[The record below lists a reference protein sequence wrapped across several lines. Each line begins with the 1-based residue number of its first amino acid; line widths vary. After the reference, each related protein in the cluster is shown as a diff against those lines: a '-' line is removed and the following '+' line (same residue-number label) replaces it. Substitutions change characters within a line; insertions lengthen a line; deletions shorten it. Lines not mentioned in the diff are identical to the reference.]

1 MKIRNSSRLTA
12 LVLALVMLLPL
23 ISIPAFA
30 EETVTPSA
38 DWSEDFSTATDIGS
52 VTNSSRPNTAK
63 LENNSVVLD
72 LKPNASAE
80 YYLWKNN
87 NNKWALTGVTVN
99 DDGEVSGTANGITV
113 TDSVVNTSDTTTAAT
128 TSDTAN
134 TYYVVSGTYADAMG
148 GFCGNIGT
156 PLHFNNTAF
165 AATDKTVLIEWDMT
179 FSSDAVV
186 PMLQARVSVT
196 GANLELFKVAV
207 SGGKITVSNR
217 DNSTTFAGASK
228 TITGTN
234 VKIAYEVDLATAFST
249 VYVNGEYAFAQHN
262 TDNALKTIAISA
274 NALQIEISRCAENLN
289 NAGTVA
295 INSVGISVGS
305 YAEKYNVSAT
315 DKTFYSEDF
324 EGYTVGAAPSG
335 SFSAIGVSDSKVVE
349 KEGTKAWSADYCYN
363 TVNIDTNPKI
373 KNSAISFAQ
382 YDSIV
387 YEVSYYFDDNAK
399 GQLQTQF
406 TDSTAVVGSAT
417 AISSV
422 TWVDIYQINLNGDK
436 PTLHAESNEWQGS
449 GTATMERNCWN
460 TVSAVINLKT
470 GHYDVYINRRLA
482 VSYQLYRA
490 DNLTNITINAN
501 QIIVGKVNK
510 FSTSDTTCSFY
521 IDNIK
526 VFTGTEPTG
535 GEYYTQSWAA
545 DLSAAD
551 SFSYVSK
558 PASATWVSEG
568 DASNPTGSNAIR
580 LTMGSDK
587 TGDAGFNF
595 VGYQSRCF
603 NIDTSVNTSSDV
615 NTDSSVYAKVVLY
628 NSTEKTADGKQIYYA
643 YANDNMRSIKF
654 VKNDD
659 NTISVLSY
667 HQNKVDGKAIAYSS
681 ITYEDIK
688 AYHTTDKATPDIV
701 EIYTTNAQLEA
712 TGIGMT
718 NIDKMTKLN
727 AETLLGNKIDKV
739 MFGASYYIPTGAKGN
754 FESQLHSNGFY
765 ALYNFDF
772 TNGTIGAG
780 AGGTAMPF
788 KYDSTI
794 TVAVILDL
802 SQYDSTT
809 TSVIKGDVYVD
820 GVYLGQTTDLYKYLT
835 GSNGNLNLSNWN
847 IAKVMKGSASNY
859 AGNVYVYD
867 AVAVD
872 YAYLEKQAGE
882 PLFDGIV
889 DGISDFDGFVGDL
902 VSTVNMGSIR
912 LKDPTGLRFVT
923 VVDDHSIDML
933 DHLVAVG
940 KITSYRL
947 GTIIA
952 PEDYV
957 EQTKVGTK
965 VNFTKA
971 ALTDVIGENAY
982 LDVAFGGEYYQGLKN
997 SGTMMAQN
1005 DLMAASIVNIHDYN
1019 YDRNFCAIGY
1029 VEITLADGTTTV
1041 TGYSHSYATK
1051 SVKSVAEAAL
1061 ADTSANW
1068 TDAETAI
1075 LNKFAGNT
1083 TENN

>member
-38 DWSEDFSTATDIGS
+38 DWSEDFSTATDIG
-52 VTNSSRPNTAK
+52 
-63 LENNSVVLD
+63 
-72 LKPNASAE
+72 
-80 YYLWKNN
+80 
-87 NNKWALTGVTVN
+87 
-99 DDGEVSGTANGITV
+99 
-113 TDSVVNTSDTTTAAT
+113 
-128 TSDTAN
+128 
-134 TYYVVSGTYADAMG
+134 
-148 GFCGNIGT
+148 
-156 PLHFNNTAF
+156 
-165 AATDKTVLIEWDMT
+165 
-179 FSSDAVV
+179 
-186 PMLQARVSVT
+186 
-196 GANLELFKVAV
+196 
-207 SGGKITVSNR
+207 
-217 DNSTTFAGASK
+217 
-228 TITGTN
+228 
-234 VKIAYEVDLATAFST
+234 
-249 VYVNGEYAFAQHN
+249 
-262 TDNALKTIAISA
+262 
-274 NALQIEISRCAENLN
+274 
-289 NAGTVA
+289 
-295 INSVGISVGS
+295 
-305 YAEKYNVSAT
+305 NVSAT

-335 SFSAIGVSDSKVVE
+335 SFNAIGVSDSKVVE
-349 KEGTKAWSADYCYN
+349 KEGTKAWSADYL
-363 TVNIDTNPKI
+363 VVDTAHGDTYEIENADGTKTTKTSGNSNSNKNPTI
-373 KNSAISFAQ
+373 KNPELSYLMQ
-382 YDSIV
+382 DSIV

-417 AISSV
+417 ATSSV
-422 TWVDIYQINLNGDK
+422 RFVDIYQINLNGDK
-436 PTLHAESNEWQGS
+436 PTLRAEDVRQGS

-482 VSYQLYRA
+482 VSYQLYRGG
-490 DNLTNITINAN
+490 NLTNIMINAN
-501 QIIVGKVNK
+501 KIIVGKVNK
-510 FSTSDTTCSFY
+510 VSTSDTTCSFY

-643 YANDNMRSIKF
+643 YANDNKRSIKF

-667 HQNKVDGKAIAYSS
+667 HQNKVNGTETQYSD
-681 ITYEDIK
+681 ITYEVIK

-754 FESQLHSNGFY
+754 FESQLHSNGYY

-820 GVYLGQTTDLYKYLT
+820 GVYLGQTADLYKYLT

-867 AVAVD
+867 AVAMD
-872 YAYLEKQAGE
+872 YAYLEEQVGE

-923 VVDDHSIDML
+923 AVDDHSIDML

-957 EQTKVGTK
+957 EQTKVDTK

-971 ALTDVIGENAY
+971 ALTNAIGENAY

-997 SGTMMAQN
+997 SGTMLAQN